1 MPSATEGFDVH
12 IYKLLDP
19 IVPFF
24 CKLNIHPNFVTL
36 FALALN
42 LFVFKNNP
50 SVLLAL
56 FILLLDFLDGEVA
69 RQCKKS
75 SKIGSVLDS
84 INDAVFNAIILLN
97 ILRLDVSL
105 LNIFIF
111 ASIRTIVDVSI
122 NDISDHGESHNYFLI
137 IGFLITIMWA
147 RSI

>member
-1 MPSATEGFDVH
+1 MPRPTEGFDVH
-12 IYKLLDP
+12 IYKMLDP

-24 CKLNIHPNFVTL
+24 CKLNIHPNVVTL

-50 SVLLAL
+50 SILLAL

-75 SKIGSVLDS
+75 SKTGAVIDS
-84 INDAVFNAIILLN
+84 INDAIFIAIIVLN
-97 ILRLDVSL
+97 ILRLDISF
-105 LNIFIF
+105 LNILIF
-111 ASIRTIVDVSI
+111 ASIRMIIDVSM
-122 NDISDHGESHNYFLI
+122 NDITDHGVSNNWFLL

-147 RSI
+147 RA

>member
-1 MPSATEGFDVH
+1 MPRPTEGFDVH

-24 CKLNIHPNFVTL
+24 CKLNIHPNVVTL

-50 SVLLAL
+50 SILLAL

-75 SKIGSVLDS
+75 SKTGAVIDS
-84 INDAVFNAIILLN
+84 INDAIFLSIIALN
-97 ILRLDVSL
+97 ILRIDVSF
-105 LNIFIF
+105 LNIFIL
-111 ASIRTIVDVSI
+111 ASIRMIVDVSM
-122 NDISDHGESHNYFLI
+122 NDITDHSVSNNWFLM

-147 RSI
+147 RAK

>member
-1 MPSATEGFDVH
+1 MPRPTEGFDVH
-12 IYKLLDP
+12 VYKLLDP
-19 IVPFF
+19 IVPLF
-24 CKLNIHPNFVTL
+24 CKLNIHPNVVTL

-50 SVLLAL
+50 SILLAL

-69 RQCKKS
+69 RQCKNT
-75 SKIGSVLDS
+75 SKIGAVIDTINDS
-84 INDAVFNAIILLN
+84 IFLSIIALN
-97 ILRLDVSL
+97 ILKLDVSF

-111 ASIRTIVDVSI
+111 ASIRMIIDVSI

-147 RSI
+147 RQ

>member
-1 MPSATEGFDVH
+1 MPRATEGFDVH

-24 CKLNIHPNFVTL
+24 CKLNIHPNIVTL